1 MNRKRLFDII
11 EKAEV
16 KDTASKIYDTFM
28 IVIIALSLI
37 PMAYKTETPILQML
51 DRITVV
57 VFIIDYLLRWYTADY
72 KFNEHSAMS
81 FVRYPVSAMAIID
94 LLSIIPSLGIFN
106 ASLRMIRILKALR
119 VIRIFKAARYFRSL
133 AIIGDVFKASK
144 GPLTAVVSLAA
155 VYIIVSALVVYNV
168 EPDTFDSFFEAVYY
182 STVSLTTVGYGDIYP
197 VSVIGRFFSMV
208 SSVFGIAIIALP
220 SGIITA
226 GYMKALADLDEDVD
240 HIDYNTKY
248 LKTKKLKKLNKEEEN
263 SK

>member
-16 KDTASKIYDTFM
+16 KDTPSKIYDTFI
-28 IVIIALSLI
+28 IVVIALSLI
-37 PMAYKTETPILQML
+37 PMAYKTETPALVLL
-51 DRITVV
+51 DKVTVAI
-57 VFIIDYLLRWYTADY
+57 FIVDYILRWFTADY
-72 KFNEHSAMS
+72 KFDEHSLRS
-81 FVRYPVSAMAIID
+81 FIRYPFSAMAIID
-94 LLSIIPSLGIFN
+94 LLSIIPSLGIL
-106 ASLRMIRILKALR
+106 SMSVRGLRLLKALR
-119 VIRIFKAARYFRSL
+119 VIRVFKAARYFRSL
-133 AIIGDVFKASK
+133 SIIGDVFKASK

-155 VYIIVSALVVYNV
+155 VYILVSALVVFNV

-197 VSVIGRFFSMV
+197 VSAVGRLFSMV

-240 HIDYNTKY
+240 HIDYHTKY
-248 LKTKKLKKLNKEEEN
+248 LKTKKLKKLSKEEEEE
-263 SK
+263 

>member
-1 MNRKRLFDII
+1 MSRKRIFDII

-16 KDTASKIYDTFM
+16 KDTPSKIYDSFM
-28 IVIIALSLI
+28 IVVIALSLM
-37 PMAYKTETPILQML
+37 PMAFKTETPLLRLL
-51 DRITVV
+51 DRVTVI

-72 KFNEHSAMS
+72 KFGEHSFKS
-81 FVRYPVSAMAIID
+81 FVRYPISAMALID
-94 LLSIIPSLGIFN
+94 LLSIIPSLGIFS
-106 ASLRMIRILKALR
+106 ASARAISLLKALR
-119 VIRIFKAARYFRSL
+119 VIRVFKAARYFRSL
-133 AIIGDVFKASK
+133 SIIGDVFKASK

-155 VYIIVSALVVYNV
+155 VYILVSALVVFNV

-197 VSVIGRFFSMV
+197 VSTVGRFFSMM

-248 LKTKKLKKLNKEEEN
+248 LKTKKLKKLDKDDNN
-263 SK
+263 Q